1 MSILRARKACL
12 LLMIALIL
20 SVFSSTGGAIAA
32 PGGAP
37 QATPSQ
43 RILAGAK
50 DEVRRGVGYR
60 EGYEDM
66 HYPGGDVA
74 RDHGV
79 CTDVVIRS
87 FRVAGYDLQKLIH
100 EDMKSHFSA
109 YPRNWGLTRPDTNID
124 HRRVPNQ
131 MVFFRRFGKR
141 LPLGTTGAPA
151 ATWQP
156 GDVIYWKL
164 NSGLDHCGVVSLT
177 RNKAGLPL
185 VIHNLGRTAEED
197 VLTAWK
203 ITGHFRYPKGR

>member
-1 MSILRARKACL
+1 MRPKHL
-12 LLMIALIL
+12 LIPAAGLAL
-20 SVFSSTGGAIAA
+20 FTCGFFYGGMATPTQAA
-32 PGGAP
+32 PAGTA
-37 QATPSQ
+37 AQ
-43 RILAGAK
+43 RILAGARE
-50 DEVRRGVGYR
+50 EVRRGVGYR

-87 FRVAGYDLQKLIH
+87 FRAAGYDLQKLIH
-100 EDMKSHFSA
+100 EDMKGHFSA

-131 MVFFRRFGKR
+131 MTFFRRFGKT
-141 LPLGTTGAPA
+141 LPIGTTGAA
-151 ATWQP
+151 AASWIP

-164 NSGLDHCGVVSLT
+164 NSGLDHCGVVSDT

>member
-1 MSILRARKACL
+1 
-12 LLMIALIL
+12 
-20 SVFSSTGGAIAA
+20 
-32 PGGAP
+32 
-37 QATPSQ
+37 
-43 RILAGAK
+43 
-50 DEVRRGVGYR
+50 
-60 EGYEDM
+60 M

-87 FRVAGYDLQKLIH
+87 FRAAGYDLQKLIH

-131 MVFFRRFGKR
+131 MVFFRRFGKT

-164 NSGLDHCGVVSLT
+164 NSGLDHCGVVSDT